1 MNQKSESHTAPVLS
15 VQRLTFGYPGRPVF
29 DGWSHDF
36 SAGLTWVRG
45 RNGCGKSTLLKLLAG
60 GLVAGAGELS
70 LQGISQRT
78 QALDYRRKVFWCG
91 PSAIA
96 FDHLSPAEYFGFMR
110 GLYPEFDLQALQHHI
125 AGFALQACLN
135 LPLTTLSTGTQRKV
149 WLATALS
156 AGCRLSLLDEPINAL
171 DAASLAHL
179 RAALSDCAKDVSR
192 AWIVTSHED
201 MGVPIAALQVVELA
215 VLV

>member
-1 MNQKSESHTAPVLS
+1 MNDEAQARVRPVLA
-15 VQRLTFGYPGRPVF
+15 VQGLTFGYPGRPVF
-29 DGWSHDF
+29 EDWTHDF
-36 SAGLTWVRG
+36 GAGLTWVRG
-45 RNGCGKSTLLKLLAG
+45 PNGCGKSTLLKLLAG
-60 GLVAGAGELS
+60 GLVAGAGALS
-70 LQGISQRT
+70 VLGIDQRT
-78 QALDYRRKVFWCG
+78 RALDYRRKVFWCG
-91 PSAIA
+91 PGEIA

-110 GLYPEFDLQALQHHI
+110 GLYPEFDLQALHRHI

-135 LPLTTLSTGTQRKV
+135 LPLMTLSTGTQRKV

-156 AGCRLSLLDEPINAL
+156 AGCQVSLLDEPINAL

-179 RAALSDCAKDVSR
+179 RVALADCAKDVSR

-201 MGVPIAALQVVELA
+201 MGVSQTALQMLELA